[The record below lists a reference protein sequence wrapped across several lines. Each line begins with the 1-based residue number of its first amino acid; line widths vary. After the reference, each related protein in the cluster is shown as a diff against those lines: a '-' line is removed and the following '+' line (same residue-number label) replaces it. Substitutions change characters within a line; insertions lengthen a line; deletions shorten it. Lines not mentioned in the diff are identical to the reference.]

1 MGSFV
6 RCNGI
11 PASGLLDF
19 GRPRVWEPMF
29 STQQSLVN
37 VSIRN
42 QAFWAVHPY
51 GCNDV
56 YIANVNVTAP
66 RDEGIANDDGKWL
79 PRRTKPVSRA
89 PGIRLSHV

>member
-1 MGSFV
+1 MY
-6 RCNGI
+6 
-11 PASGLLDF
+11 
-19 GRPRVWEPMF
+19 

-56 YIANVNVTAP
+56 YIANLNVTAP
-66 RDEGIANDDGKWL
+66 RDEGIDNDDGKW
-79 PRRTKPVSRA
+79 TD
-89 PGIRLSHV
+89 PGQGCTSAAAQGLGLNAEC